1 MFRLRIITFL
11 LLICSSL
18 IGFAQDMQFT
28 QFNAT
33 PLYLNPGFTGSTIE
47 HRFIANYRNQWAGIP
62 GHYNNMLFSYDYNLA
77 EFNSGIGLLVG
88 QERAGSSPLTT
99 TQIGVL
105 YAYRFQ
111 LKEKIW
117 IQPGLKFNYIRT
129 GLDYS
134 DLVFNDQLY
143 TDGVTTES
151 FSLENSSYLDIAA
164 GVLLYNE
171 KFWGGVAFN
180 HINQPNQSLTNNES
194 PLYMKFSAHGG
205 YKLKLTDSEK
215 RNAAKYFNLA
225 FHYKAQHKFDQLDLG
240 LYYTQEPFVFGIWY
254 RGLPLIKSY
263 EGILNNDAVAIILG
277 YSFVD
282 LNLSVGYS
290 YDATIS
296 RLAANSFGSH
306 EISLIYEIATKKK
319 KRRKAKFFAPCAKF

>member
-1 MFRLRIITFL
+1 MSCFSFIAK
-11 LLICSSL
+11 
-18 IGFAQDMQFT
+18 AQDMQFT
-28 QFNAT
+28 QFNAA

-47 HRFIANYRNQWAGIP
+47 HRFIANYRNQWTAIS

-77 EFNSGIGLLVG
+77 EFNSGIGLIVG
-88 QERAGSSPLTT
+88 QERAGVSPLTT
-99 TQIGVL
+99 TQIGAL

-117 IQPGLKFNYIRT
+117 IQPGLKFNLIRT
-129 GLDYS
+129 SLDYS

-143 TDGVTTES
+143 TDGTTIES
-151 FSLENSSYLDIAA
+151 FNLENTSYLDLGS
-164 GVLLYNE
+164 GVLVYND
-171 KFWGGVAFN
+171 KFWAGLAFN

-205 YKLKLTDSEK
+205 YKHTLVDGEK

-240 LYYTQEPFVFGIWY
+240 AYYTQEPFVFGVWY
-254 RGLPLIKSY
+254 RGIPLLKSY
-263 EGILNNDAVAIILG
+263 EGVLNNDAVAIILG
-277 YSFVD
+277 YTFVD
-282 LNLSVGYS
+282 MNMSVGYS

-296 RLAANSFGSH
+296 KLAANSAGSH

>member
-1 MFRLRIITFL
+1 
-11 LLICSSL
+11 
-18 IGFAQDMQFT
+18 MQFT
-28 QFNAT
+28 QFNAA

-62 GHYNNMLFSYDYNLA
+62 GNYNNMLFSYDYNLA

-88 QERAGSSPLTT
+88 QERAGSSLLTT
-99 TQIGVL
+99 TQIGAL

-111 LKEKIW
+111 LKEKVW
-117 IQPGLKFNYIRT
+117 VQPGLKFNYIRT
-129 GLDYS
+129 GINMS
-134 DLVFNDQLY
+134 NLVFNDQLY
-143 TDGVTTES
+143 TNGTTTES
-151 FSLENSSYLDIAA
+151 FALENTSYLDLAA
-164 GVLLYNE
+164 GVLLYSE

-194 PLYMKFSAHGG
+194 PLYLKFSAHGG
-205 YKLKLTDSEK
+205 YKFILADGEK
-215 RNAAKYFNLA
+215 RNAAKYFNVA
-225 FHYKAQHKFDQLDLG
+225 FQYKAQYKFDQLDVG

-296 RLAANSFGSH
+296 RLAANSAGSH

-319 KRRKAKFFAPCAKF
+319 KKRKGKFFAPCAKF

>member
-1 MFRLRIITFL
+1 
-11 LLICSSL
+11 
-18 IGFAQDMQFT
+18 MQFT
-28 QFNAT
+28 QFNAA

-99 TQIGVL
+99 TQIGAL

-111 LKEKIW
+111 LKDKVW
-117 IQPGLKFNYIRT
+117 VQPGIKFNYVRT

-151 FSLENSSYLDIAA
+151 FALENTSYLDLAT

-171 KFWGGVAFN
+171 KFWGGLSFN

-194 PLYMKFSAHGG
+194 PLYLKFSAHGG
-205 YKLKLTDSEK
+205 YKYILVDGEK
-215 RNAAKYFNLA
+215 RNTAKYFNVA
-225 FHYKAQHKFDQLDLG
+225 FHYKAQNKFDQLDLG

-263 EGILNNDAVAIILG
+263 EGALNNDAVAIILG

-282 LNLSVGYS
+282 LNMSVGYS

-296 RLAANSFGSH
+296 RLAANSYGSH